1 MDALLALTDA
11 QLQSLCDALHSE
23 RLVPPFTGP
32 GIERLLPGTAYDQ
45 IAAALNS
52 WAFTGGFNGRQLAL
66 IGQGILR
73 DRQLHAPAAQ
83 GVELVAT
90 GPAVAGLVHRE
101 TSVVIHDL
109 FAHAEKS
116 VLLAGYA
123 VYQGQKIFQPLAERM
138 TAQPDL
144 QVRLFF
150 DIARSHRD
158 TTASTELIRQFID
171 RFRRKDWPAGAPVPQ
186 LFFDS
191 RSLDSPRGVKASLH
205 AKCVVVD
212 NRATFISSAN
222 FTEAALERNI
232 ELGLLASNP
241 ELALQVTTFFDRLIE
256 QKQLVRVL

>member
-1 MDALLALTDA
+1 MRNLATSSILGA
-11 QLQSLCDALHSE
+11 VAYIIA
-23 RLVPPFTGP
+23 GP
-32 GIERLLPGTAYDQ
+32 LFA
-45 IAAALNS
+45 
-52 WAFTGGFNGRQLAL
+52 GGFNGRQLAL
-66 IGQGILR
+66 VGQGILR
-73 DRQLHAPAAQ
+73 DRKLHTPEGK

-109 FAHAEKS
+109 FAQAEKS
-116 VLLAGYA
+116 VLVAGYA
-123 VYQGQKIFQPLAERM
+123 VFQGQKIFQPLAERM
-138 TAQPDL
+138 ISRPGL

-158 TTASTELIRQFID
+158 TSASSELIRQFID
-171 RFRRKDWPAGAPVPQ
+171 RFRRDDWPAEAPVPQ

-191 RSLDSPRGVKASLH
+191 RSLDSPGGVKASLH

-212 NRATFISSAN
+212 TRTTFISSAN

-241 ELALQVTTFFDRLIE
+241 DLALQVTSFFDRLIE
-256 QKQLVRVL
+256 QELLVRVL